1 MPLLPKRYWTLCLLL
16 SLATALSYLDRQVLS
31 VLAPRI
37 TAEFGMS
44 NTAYSR
50 VLFAFV
56 LSYTVMAALGGRFMD
71 RMGTRLGYALSVG
84 FWSLA
89 SAAHALVTGTRSLA
103 LARFALGVG
112 EGPSFPGSAKGAVE
126 WVPARDRTLAVGLA
140 TGGSAFGAVLAPP
153 LSAWFAGWFGW
164 RGTFVAVAGLGGL
177 WLLAW
182 ILATRG
188 LPPVEVRPAQSAR
201 SGFRDILRRPA
212 ARRLVLA
219 RFVFDPVFYFYM
231 FWVPQYLHQARGMSL
246 MQIGS
251 LVWIP
256 FFVLGLAQMGAG
268 WVSDAVI
275 ARGFSRRRARLGL
288 MLAGALVT
296 PVSCFVVRSGTP
308 ALAIALMSTF
318 MLAHGFWISNYITL
332 IGESVG
338 AEEVATAV
346 GLSGTVGGISGMMT
360 SLGIGWI
367 VDHFSFGPVFL
378 TMGLL
383 YPLAWIC
390 ITLGRTGPD
399 PASRTRGQTQ
409 LGAASDGTASVPTMP
424 PAP

>member
-1 MPLLPKRYWTLCLLL
+1 MMPLLPKRYWTLCLLL

-89 SAAHALVTGTRSLA
+89 SAAHAFVSGTRSLA
-103 LARFALGVG
+103 LARFALGIG

-164 RGTFVAVAGLGGL
+164 RGTFVAVASLGGL

-188 LPPVEVRPAQSAR
+188 LPSVKARLTAGAQ

-219 RFVFDPVFYFYM
+219 RFIFDPVFYFYM

-246 MQIGS
+246 LQIGS

-256 FFVLGLAQMGAG
+256 FFVLGIAQMGAG

-275 ARGFSRRRARLGL
+275 ARGFGRRQARLGL
-288 MLAGALVT
+288 MLAAALVT

-332 IGESVG
+332 VGESVAAG
-338 AEEVATAV
+338 EVATAV
-346 GLSGTVGGISGMMT
+346 GLSGTIGGISGMIT
-360 SLGIGWI
+360 SLGIGWM

-378 TMGLL
+378 VMGLL
-383 YPLAWIC
+383 YPLAWLC
-390 ITLGRTGPD
+390 ITLGQTA
-399 PASRTRGQTQ
+399 PAS
-409 LGAASDGTASVPTMP
+409 AARARDELPVDPGSLSPGSLPTLS
-424 PAP
+424 